1 MSLEMYLAY
10 VAAAVVVL
18 AVPGPTIML
27 VVSYSLAEGK
37 RAAASM
43 VAGVGLGDLTAMTMS
58 MAGLG
63 AVMTASAELFTAL
76 KWVGGVYLVY
86 LGVKLWRAKPTLEE
100 ALPLARSRQA
110 MLVHAW
116 LVTAL
121 NPKGIVFFVA
131 FLPQFLDPARPAT
144 PQMVVLGGTFLVM
157 AVVNA
162 GLYALAAATM
172 RGAMQRP
179 SLIRAVNR
187 VGGSFLVGAGLLTAA
202 TRRN

>member
-1 MSLEMYLAY
+1 
-10 VAAAVVVL
+10 
-18 AVPGPTIML
+18 
-27 VVSYSLAEGK
+27 
-37 RAAASM
+37 
-43 VAGVGLGDLTAMTMS
+43 
-58 MAGLG
+58 
-63 AVMTASAELFTAL
+63 
-76 KWVGGVYLVY
+76 
-86 LGVKLWRAKPTLEE
+86 
-100 ALPLARSRQA
+100 

>member
-1 MSLEMYLAY
+1 MYLAY